1 MTRDDGRD
9 VALRGNPAW
18 LSLTRHTP
26 ARIGLA
32 RAGDSMT
39 TADMLAFQEAHAAA
53 RDAVHDAL
61 DADQVEREL
70 GTRAWPALRLRSAAA
85 ERRAYLLRPDLGRT
99 LDPSA
104 RAALP
109 QIEAPHDVAFVIADG
124 LSASAVQRHAV
135 ALLDLV
141 IPALTQQ
148 AWRIAPMAIVTQGR
162 VAIGDEIGA
171 ALNAACVAVLIGERP
186 GLSAP
191 DSLGVYLTWA
201 PKVGRTDA
209 ERNCIS
215 NIRPEG
221 LALPDAAARLLYLL
235 TEARRQQLTGV
246 MLKDSG
252 TVALAARE
260 G

>member
-1 MTRDDGRD
+1 MTRDEERG

-18 LSLTRHTP
+18 ISLMRHTP
-26 ARIGLA
+26 ARIGLV

-39 TADMLAFQEAHAAA
+39 TTDMLAFQEAHASA

-61 DADQVEREL
+61 DADQVAQDL
-70 GTRAWPALRLRSAAA
+70 RARSWPTLRLHSAAA
-85 ERRAYLLRPDLGRT
+85 DRRTYLLRPDLGRT
-99 LDPSA
+99 LTPQA

-109 QIEAPHDVAFVIADG
+109 QVEAPHDVAFVVADG

-141 IPALTQQ
+141 VPSLTQQ
-148 AWRIAPMAIVTQGR
+148 AWRIAPIAIVTQGR
-162 VAIGDEIGA
+162 VAICDEIGA
-171 ALNAACVAVLIGERP
+171 ALNAACVAMLIGERP

-201 PKVGRTDA
+201 PRVGRTDA

-235 TEARRQQLTGV
+235 AEARRQQLTGV
-246 MLKDSG
+246 MLKDGG
-252 TVALAARE
+252 TLALTAS
-260 G
+260 